1 MGVEKLYRFRLAA
14 ATCAIATVLL
24 AGCETTGILTMPAPN
39 PATDCQVRWH
49 SITADAGSLN
59 LDASAQGQV
68 VTIIGAANCP
78 PELPITVP
86 SVKVI
91 RLRGAE

>member
-1 MGVEKLYRFRLAA
+1 MNRYSKAIAA
-14 ATCAIATVLL
+14 ALGATVLL
-24 AGCETTGILTMPAPN
+24 AGCETTGILTMPAPD

-49 SITADAGSLN
+49 SISADAGSLN

-86 SVKVI
+86 SVQVI